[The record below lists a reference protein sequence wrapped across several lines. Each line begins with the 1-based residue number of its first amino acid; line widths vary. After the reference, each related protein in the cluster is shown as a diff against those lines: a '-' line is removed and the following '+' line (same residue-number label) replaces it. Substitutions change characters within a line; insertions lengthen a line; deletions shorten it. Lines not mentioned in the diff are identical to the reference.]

1 MEEEIAEEKNENDS
15 NDGRDSL
22 VLVPD
27 TNVQTVSAKIAKDE
41 TKKAKTSK
49 G

>member
-1 MEEEIAEEKNENDS
+1 MEEEITEEKNENDS

-22 VLVPD
+22 VPD
-27 TNVQTVSAKIAKDE
+27 TNVQTVSATIAKDE

>member
-1 MEEEIAEEKNENDS
+1 MEEEITEEKNENDS

-22 VLVPD
+22 VPD
-27 TNVQTVSAKIAKDE
+27 TNVQTVSAKNGKDE